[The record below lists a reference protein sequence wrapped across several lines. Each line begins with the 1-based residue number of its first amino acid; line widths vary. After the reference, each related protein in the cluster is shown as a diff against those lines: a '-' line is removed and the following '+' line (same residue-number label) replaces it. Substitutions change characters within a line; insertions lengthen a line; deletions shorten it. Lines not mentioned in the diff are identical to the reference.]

1 MAVICVTVCQSKAQV
16 VSGIPKTVSIT
27 TNIPSTIFYTLD
39 GSTPNLFSTMY
50 TGPIFLPYDQLVVTL
65 SILATN
71 GVESSPVVVET
82 YMTDI
87 VRGNARLPH
96 AATTAEAAHVTPD
109 AYPFGTPPYE
119 PKQGYL
125 NPAKSGVTVYNPDRP
140 ATPTAFNADG
150 YPTGF
155 TNKPYDTKN
164 YQIVYTNRNAEGESG
179 RNIGNVPGY
188 VTAYPSDIQPN
199 PAQTGDQGP
208 EQTNQFTATFDPRA
222 MVIFQDFSNE
232 DPSDPPMIN
241 RQYFS
246 MEDPERARDGA
257 YYFNTGLDATPPPS
271 GSYIRSSYNAR
282 AGTVTH
288 YYRDSWSNRWIISTA
303 PYQPNG
309 PWDGNMAQMAMGLKS
324 GAGVVFEWIPFQ
336 RRVLF

>member
-1 MAVICVTVCQSKAQV
+1 MAVISVCIVQSKEQV

-27 TNIPSTIFYTLD
+27 TNMPATIFYTLD
-39 GSTPNLFSTMY
+39 GSAPNLFSTMY

-65 SILATN
+65 SVLATN
-71 GVESSPVVVET
+71 GVSSSPVVVES
-82 YMTDI
+82 YMTNM
-87 VRGNARLPH
+87 VRGNVRLPH
-96 AATTAEAAHVTPD
+96 AATTAEAAHITPD
-109 AYPFGTPPYE
+109 DYPFGTPPFE

-125 NPAKSGVTVYNPDRP
+125 NPAKSGVTVYNPDKP
-140 ATPTAFNADG
+140 AQPTAFNADG

-155 TNKPYDTKN
+155 TNKPYNTKH
-164 YQIVYTNRNAEGESG
+164 YQIVYTDRNAEGESG
-179 RNIGNVPGY
+179 NNIGNVPGQ

-222 MVIFQDFSNE
+222 MVIFQDFSSE
-232 DPSDPPMIN
+232 DPSDPPIIN

-257 YYFNTGLDATPPPS
+257 YYFNTGLDATLPPS
-271 GSYIRSSYNAR
+271 GSFVRSHYNPR
-282 AGTVTH
+282 AGTITH
-288 YYRDSWSNRWIISTA
+288 YYRDSWSNRWIISTS

-309 PWDGNMAQMAMGLKS
+309 SGDGNLAQEAMGLGGNSK
-324 GAGVVFEWIPFQ
+324 VFEWIPWA